1 MQVLRLWLRQNGG
14 IMHKREWSSG
24 SSGLFEVTKNR
35 VNICLLAVCTALL
48 LGSCGVN
55 LPDVNEPSSFEE
67 GSAVTP
73 EDSSAVIS
81 EAASP
86 DAEEEEQTQP
96 AQSSVTAASV
106 SEDITQTEESKVP
119 EVPLDGNQ
127 YTMNLTLDTDADT
140 IGGTETVVV
149 QNTSDD
155 TWNELCFRD
164 YSSLFTIGG
173 DSGYYADGAVSEISG
188 MKDVTKNMNLQI
200 KRDPGDVS
208 VVYMSMPVPMKPGDI
223 RVISFDFLSYIPVL
237 ESRYGYMNGVYNLG
251 NFYPVLA
258 VYEDGAWSTEE
269 YFLWGECFYSVV
281 SDFEVV
287 LTVPHNYDVISSGLS
302 SLYTSSDQEDV
313 WRIDADRVRDF
324 ALIIGTDYGVVS
336 GIVDGITINCYYRDG
351 DTAWGE
357 EALEAAVTAVKV
369 FSETFGLYPYPEL
382 DIAET
387 YIDAGGMEYP
397 NLVMI
402 NESFG
407 NYAEMDSRLKIYVVH
422 EAAHQ
427 WFYGIVGDNQ
437 YTQAWLDESF
447 ASYSELVYKETFL
460 DESEIMYEVDMLE
473 DSMESEGIPNAAEE
487 YYVNKSYSEFDS
499 DQAYTYTVYYRGE
512 VFLYRLREAMGTELF
527 NTALKDY
534 VGRYSLKV
542 AQTEDFTAVITEYAG
557 DNADVMALLAKY
569 IRPDDA

>member
-1 MQVLRLWLRQNGG
+1 MGE
-14 IMHKREWSSG
+14 IMHRSTWISGTSGIREITIYKVG
-24 SSGLFEVTKNR
+24 IGLLG
-35 VNICLLAVCTALL
+35 ICAALL
-48 LGSCGVN
+48 LSSCGSN
-55 LPDVNEPSSFEE
+55 LPEAYELSLFEE
-67 GSAVTP
+67 GTSITS
-73 EDSSAVIS
+73 DGSSAFLS
-81 EAASP
+81 DPSAP
-86 DAEEEEQTQP
+86 DADESVQAAE
-96 AQSSVTAASV
+96 SSAAVASD
-106 SEDITQTEESKVP
+106 STGSAQTEESKVP
-119 EVPLDGNQ
+119 EVPLDGIH
-127 YTMNLTLDTDADT
+127 YTMDLTLDTDTNT
-140 IGGTETVVV
+140 IGGRETVVV
-149 QNTSDD
+149 HNNSND

-188 MKDVTKNMNLQI
+188 MKDLTKNMNLQI
-200 KRDPGDVS
+200 KRDSGDVS
-208 VVYMSMPVPMKPGDI
+208 VVYMSMPVPMKPGES

-324 ALIIGTDYGVVS
+324 ALVIGADYDVAS
-336 GIVDGITINCYYRDG
+336 GTANGITINCYYRDG
-351 DTAWGE
+351 NTEWGE
-357 EALEAAVTAVKV
+357 EALEAGITAVEV
-369 FSETFGLYPYPEL
+369 FSKTFGLYPYPEL
-382 DIAET
+382 DIVET

-407 NYAEMDSRLKIYVVH
+407 NYAEKDSRLKIYVVH
-422 EAAHQ
+422 EVAHQ

-437 YTQAWLDESF
+437 YTEAWLDESF

-460 DESEIMYEVDMLE
+460 EASEIQYEVDMLE
-473 DSMESEGIPNAAEE
+473 DSMESEGIPNEAEE

-527 NTALKDY
+527 NKALKDY
-534 VGRYSLKV
+534 VGRYSLNV
-542 AQTEDFTAVITEYAG
+542 AETEDFTAVITEYAG
-557 DNADVMALLAKY
+557 DNEDVKALLAKY
-569 IRPDDA
+569 IRPDDG